1 MNKAEIANLFIKA
14 AFIDSRLPIN
24 AGPKKLKAAW
34 FTGAALTEQ
43 DQQRWIHR
51 EKDDEG
57 ANQLHKG
64 DSPIKDWWLAFWDGR
79 SVDTSR
85 NDVRLWEL
93 ANELM
98 ALVADESNRRA
109 LWAWAASKAGSLEAH
124 ETKTATACR
133 KMGKVKLTKHKR
145 TSRDVSFR
153 AWCKAEGEIDAEGRR
168 KSIHEMTGTR
178 RKDRAIAVIEHHLVR
193 GSSPNTGTSPLE
205 VLPVGPVFEHIS
217 DMIGAVASDHK
228 GPTFER
234 DQDTVFA
241 KEDALFN
248 WREIRNAE
256 RRRKDANKRRQQA
269 A

>member
-14 AFIDSRLPIN
+14 AFIDSRLPIS
-24 AGPKKLKAAW
+24 AGPKKLKSAW
-34 FTGAALTEQ
+34 FTGAALTEE
-43 DQQRWIHR
+43 DQWRWIQR
-51 EKDDEG
+51 EATDEG
-57 ANQLHKG
+57 PSKLHKG
-64 DSPIKDWWLAFWDGR
+64 DSPIKDWWLSFWDGR

-98 ALVADESNRRA
+98 SLVANESNRRA
-109 LWAWAASKAGSLEAH
+109 LWAWAAAKAGNLQADEVK
-124 ETKTATACR
+124 TKR
-133 KMGKVKLTKHKR
+133 RSGVKLTSHKR

-153 AWCKAEGEIDAEGRR
+153 AWCKAEGEIDTEGRR
-168 KSIHEMTGTR
+168 KSIHEMTGMR
-178 RKDRAIAVIEHHLVR
+178 RKDRAIAVIEQHLVR
-193 GSSPNTGTSPLE
+193 GSSPNVVTAPFE

-248 WREIRNAE
+248 WREIRNAD
-256 RRRKDANKRRQQA
+256 RRRKDAAKRRQQA